1 MAISLAAHAQ
11 PSDSSAR
18 ALAMAIEK
26 RAEATSFAELERF
39 GEAAGRQNGVEALRR
54 LHHVAFILLNQSEFD
69 RFDHFNGMLATKAQA
84 AGNQRWSDVARIDAL
99 KARYDSGDTRVADQ
113 IARIADTDTDWFAR
127 IHAISIEALV
137 LGNERKGGQALKLLF
152 QADTLVQR
160 GDPDAAG
167 AESDIWGTIGIELI
181 QLNDLEGSAEAFRKA
196 DFEDADKAYP
206 RPDFDDVYNMAYL
219 AVQLG
224 DAKLARDIAAIH
236 HRLASRSDLPHLDVW
251 DKNLC
256 AMVAS
261 SFGQPADVMQCLAGL
276 DARLTGGEFLAPR
289 LFTMRGIAE
298 ARLGRIEDAKADLAR
313 LRALEAS
320 QQFSLAAFA
329 REPQLNAA
337 LLAAEGKDKAAYDAL
352 TAFMAGQ
359 DQQQAQTS
367 SAGVRQVT
375 AELERQLLAVQH
387 QADLERDVVRSQ
399 RWTGTL
405 ASLLVLGAVLALLW
419 QRRVARRLAV
429 EREKAELAS
438 LAKSEFLANMS
449 HEIRTPLNGVVG
461 VADMLAQAH
470 LPERERKMAEVIR
483 ASGQSLERLLSDVL
497 DLARVEAGKLNIEVT
512 PFNAADLVRSVQ
524 ALCRLRADEKG
535 LVLSARIAPELEGW
549 FLGDSVRVRQI
560 LTNLTSNAVKFT
572 ERGSV
577 TLVGEAPEPGC
588 LRFSVVDTG
597 VGFDLAQ
604 KERLFARFQQAD
616 GSITRRFGGSGL
628 GLAISRQLAAL
639 MGGEVECESEPGKG
653 SRFWFE
659 APFSATAAP
668 AAAAEEEEPPSL
680 QSRPIRVLV
689 ADDHATNQLVVR
701 MMLEQCGM
709 EAVVVEDGAQA
720 VDAAARERFDVIL
733 MDMQMPVMGGL
744 EATRLIRQEE
754 REAGRPHAPILML
767 SANALNEHR
776 DAARQAGADGH
787 VAKPVTVAG
796 LMAAIGAV
804 LEPEGEAELAEAS

>member
-1 MAISLAAHAQ
+1 M
-11 PSDSSAR
+11 
-18 ALAMAIEK
+18 
-26 RAEATSFAELERF
+26 
-39 GEAAGRQNGVEALRR
+39 
-54 LHHVAFILLNQSEFD
+54 
-69 RFDHFNGMLATKAQA
+69 
-84 AGNQRWSDVARIDAL
+84 
-99 KARYDSGDTRVADQ
+99 
-113 IARIADTDTDWFAR
+113 
-127 IHAISIEALV
+127 
-137 LGNERKGGQALKLLF
+137 
-152 QADTLVQR
+152 
-160 GDPDAAG
+160 
-167 AESDIWGTIGIELI
+167 
-181 QLNDLEGSAEAFRKA
+181 
-196 DFEDADKAYP
+196 
-206 RPDFDDVYNMAYL
+206 
-219 AVQLG
+219 QLG
-224 DAKLARDIAAIH
+224 DAKLASDVAAIH

-256 AMVAS
+256 AMVAE
-261 SFGQPADVMQCLAGL
+261 SFGKPADVMQCLAGL
-276 DARLTGGEFLAPR
+276 DARLTGAEFLAPR
-289 LFTMRGIAE
+289 LYTMRGVAE
-298 ARLGRIEDAKADLAR
+298 ARLGRVADAKADLGR
-313 LRALEAS
+313 LRALELS
-320 QQFSLAAFA
+320 QQFSSAAFS

-337 LLAAEGKDKAAYDAL
+337 LLAAEGKDKEAYDTL

-359 DQQQAQTS
+359 NQQQAQTS

-405 ASLLVLGAVLALLW
+405 ASLLILGAVMALLW
-419 QRRVARRLAV
+419 QRRVARRLSA

-497 DLARVEAGKLNIEVT
+497 DLARVEAGKLAIEVT
-512 PFNAADLVRSVQ
+512 PFNAADLVRAVQ

-577 TLVGEAPEPGC
+577 TLVGEMPAPGA
-588 LRFSVVDTG
+588 LRFSVIDTG

-639 MGGEVECESEPGKG
+639 MGGEVDCESEPGKG

-659 APFSATAAP
+659 AQFGSTVAPTAGP
-668 AAAAEEEEPPSL
+668 DEEETPSL

-701 MMLEQCGM
+701 MMLEQVGM
-709 EAVVVEDGAQA
+709 EAIVVDDGAQA

-733 MDMQMPVMGGL
+733 LDMLMPVLGGL
-744 EATRLIRQEE
+744 EATLLIRQGV
-754 REAGRPHAPILML
+754 RETGSSHAPILML
-767 SANALNEHR
+767 SANALTEHR
-776 DAARQAGADGH
+776 EAARQAGADGH
-787 VAKPVTVAG
+787 LAKPVTVAG
-796 LMAAIGAV
+796 LMAAISGV
-804 LEPEGEAELAEAS
+804 LEPEDEAELAQAS